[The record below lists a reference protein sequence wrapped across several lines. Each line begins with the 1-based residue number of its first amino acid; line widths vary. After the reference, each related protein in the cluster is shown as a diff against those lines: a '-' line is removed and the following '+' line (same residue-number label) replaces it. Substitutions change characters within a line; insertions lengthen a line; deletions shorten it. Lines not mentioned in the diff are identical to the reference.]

1 MMTLFEQEF
10 IAQADAANAGQGYF
24 EFAAGGWIYEG

>member
-1 MMTLFEQEF
+1 MALVGQEF
-10 IAQADAANAGQGYF
+10 ITQANVANAGQGYF